1 MRETGQSPRRYYRL
15 IRLSKARQRV
25 QYCADTV
32 SEIAASVGYPRAGP
46 MARHHEQAFGVTP
59 QGERRA
65 LSGLRGLAGC

>member
-46 MARHHEQAFGVTP
+46 MARHYEQAFGVTP